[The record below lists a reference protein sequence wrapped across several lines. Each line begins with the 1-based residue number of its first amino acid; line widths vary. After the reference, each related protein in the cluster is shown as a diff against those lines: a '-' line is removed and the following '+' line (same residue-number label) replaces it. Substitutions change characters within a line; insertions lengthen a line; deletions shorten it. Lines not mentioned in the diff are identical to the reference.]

1 MEKDKI
7 SNLKLSLGEIKI
19 KQNELNR
26 EKNNK
31 AKDSIDS
38 QLTRLKN
45 NLISNFNLM
54 EYDLHINMEIHNTEF
69 FIHDVESILLKL
81 EEKYTE
87 E

>member
-26 EKNNK
+26 EKNKK

-54 EYDLHINMEIHNTEF
+54 EYDLHINMEIHNTDF

-81 EEKYTE
+81 EEKHME